1 MKKETKAI
9 KNKIIRDIRILEHE
23 KVDYYKPVSI
33 SSLWSKNY
41 IEYESNGER
50 IKKLSLKEYLNK
62 IRPYFK
68 NIIINLKTSDTWKI
82 QLAIAINFTSS
93 KDNDEERVM
102 YSESYN
108 LQSSTKYLTKTVVF
122 MWNSTLRDIF

>member
-102 YSESYN
+102 YSKSYN
-108 LQSSTKYLTKTVVF
+108 LQS
-122 MWNSTLRDIF
+122 